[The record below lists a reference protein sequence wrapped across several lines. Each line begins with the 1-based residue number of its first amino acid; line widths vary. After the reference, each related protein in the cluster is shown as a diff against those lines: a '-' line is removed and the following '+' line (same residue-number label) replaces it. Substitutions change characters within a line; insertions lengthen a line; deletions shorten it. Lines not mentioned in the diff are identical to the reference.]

1 MESNQ
6 PPPIPPVIP
15 PTIEK
20 PPKKSRVGLIIIIII
35 LLLIVGGAVAAW
47 FVYPPLQ
54 SAVMNLFSSKPQ
66 SEAVIRPEDQ
76 TDPIQEPEKFSLET
90 VVGRD
95 QARFRD
101 INLIRIAL
109 AGYYDLNENYPEII
123 NALMP
128 DFIKTI
134 PEDPSGVNPYSYD
147 LTAGGY
153 TLTFTLEGDIMDLTS
168 GQHEL
173 SPEGYDVIQ
182 IKIEPED
189 TVATPDPEDPA
200 ADDSDM
206 DEPVSAVVVPKPEE
220 KPDTDNDG
228 LDDQKEETIG
238 TDPNNPDTDGDG
250 LEDGDEISLYGTN
263 PRLPDTDGDGFNDGD
278 EIDSGFDPRQKDTV
292 LEDSDQD
299 GIYDL
304 IEIGR
309 GYNPSNPDT
318 DGDGLADGDELN
330 VFSTSPVLADTDGDG
345 YSDGQEI
352 ADGFNPLGEGDVS
365 TGKQSEWTIKESK
378 YGLHQPTLQTLGR

>member
-1 MESNQ
+1 MKPNQ
-6 PPPIPPVIP
+6 PPPTPPVIP

-54 SAVMNLFSSKPQ
+54 SAVMNLFSNKPQ
-66 SEAVIRPEDQ
+66 SEATIRPEDQ

-90 VVGRD
+90 VVGWD

-109 AGYYDLNENYPEII
+109 AGYYDLNENYPENIG
-123 NALMP
+123 ALVP

-153 TLTFTLEGDIMDLTS
+153 TMTFTLEGEMMDLTS

-173 SPEGYDVIQ
+173 SPNGYDVIQ
-182 IKIEPED
+182 IEIEPED
-189 TVATPDPEDPA
+189 SFT
-200 ADDSDM
+200 DDSSI
-206 DEPVSAVVVPKPEE
+206 DEPVSAVVVPEPEE
-220 KPDTDNDG
+220 KLDTDNDG
-228 LDDQKEETIG
+228 LDDQKEEMIG

-250 LEDGDEISLYGTN
+250 LKDGDEISLYGTN
-263 PRLPDTDGDGFNDGD
+263 PLLSDTDGDGFNDGD

-330 VFSTSPVLADTDGDG
+330 VFGTSPVLVDTDGDG
-345 YSDGQEI
+345 YPDGQEI
-352 ADGFNPLGEGDVS
+352 ADGFNPLGEGDIS
-365 TGKQSEWTIKESK
+365 AGKQSEWTIKESK